1 MKLVGIVGS
10 NSDQSYNRLLMK
22 YIAVHNADLFDLE
35 ILDTKDIPLFNQ
47 SNDQTDSGPVQ
58 FMKRKIEQ
66 ADGVIIATPEHN
78 HTVPA
83 NLKSLIEWLSFKIH
97 PLDNKPVLIIGASY
111 YDQGSSRA
119 QLHLRQIMEAPGVNA
134 IVMPGNEFLL
144 AEVKQ
149 AFDEQGEIKDPKTSE
164 FLQVTLR
171 KFVKFVQVAKALE
184 EPKPLPEED
193 LNATGKIATTIADV
207 DMRAADWVEQAAKK
221 TQAVSGDT
229 YVQLDR
235 GILTVDQI
243 NYLLSS
249 MPMELT
255 YADSNNEF
263 LYYNAGK
270 EQAGTLAGRTPD
282 QVGNP
287 LIVCHPAKA
296 LKNVE
301 WVIQQLRAGKQDVI
315 RIHVPKHGP
324 DKYVVHS
331 YQAMHDEQ
339 QRYVGLNEYVMDIKP
354 VIDWYLQQT
363 KQQLVA
369 TTTTTAA
376 VASASVKSAPAANDA
391 VASASVKPTAPA
403 ATPTE
408 PAGVASASVKP

>member
-1 MKLVGIVGS
+1 MRLVGIVGS

-22 YIAVHNADLFDLE
+22 YIAVHHADLFDLE
-35 ILDTKDIPLFNQ
+35 ILDTKDIPLFNEDD
-47 SNDQTDSGPVQ
+47 DQTLSDPIQ
-58 FMKRKIEQ
+58 FMQRKIEQ

-97 PLDNKPVLIIGASY
+97 PLDNKPVMIIGASY

-144 AEVKQ
+144 GEVKQ
-149 AFDEQGEIKDPKTSE
+149 AFDEQGEIKDQETSA
-164 FLQVTLR
+164 FLASALR
-171 KFVKFVQVAKALE
+171 KFVKFVQVTKALE
-184 EPKPLPEED
+184 EPQPLPKED
-193 LNATGKIATTIADV
+193 LNASGQIATTIPDV
-207 DMRAADWVEQAAKK
+207 DMRAADWVEQASAKVK
-221 TQAVSGDT
+221 AVSGAT

-235 GILTVDQI
+235 GVLTVDQL

-249 MPMELT
+249 LPMEVT

-270 EQAGTLAGRTPD
+270 KDAGTLAGRTPA

-301 WVIQQLRAGKQDVI
+301 WVLQQLRAGKQDVV

-324 DKYVVHS
+324 DQYVVHS
-331 YQAMHDEQ
+331 YQALHDKQ
-339 QRYVGLNEYVMDIKP
+339 HQYMGINEYVQDIKP
-354 VIDWYLQQT
+354 LIDWYLQQT
-363 KQQLVA
+363 KQQLVGGP
-369 TTTTTAA
+369 TDG
-376 VASASVKSAPAANDA
+376 VASASVKGTKPAT
-391 VASASVKPTAPA
+391 ASTSTSPKPTAVD
-403 ATPTE
+403 
-408 PAGVASASVKP
+408 GVASASVKP

>member
-47 SNDQTDSGPVQ
+47 SQDQTDAGPIQ

-97 PLDNKPVLIIGASY
+97 PLDNKPVLIVGASY

-149 AFDEQGEIKDPKTSE
+149 AFDDHGEIKDTKTSE

-184 EPKPLPEED
+184 EPKPLPKED
-193 LNATGKIATTIADV
+193 LNATGKIATTIPDV

-221 TQAVSGDT
+221 VQAVSGDT

-263 LYYNAGK
+263 LYYNADK
-270 EQAGTLAGRTPD
+270 EQAGTLAGRKPE

-301 WVIQQLRAGKQDVI
+301 WVLQQLRAGKQDVI

-331 YQAMHDEQ
+331 YQAMHDDQ
-339 QRYVGLNEYVMDIKP
+339 QHYVGLNEYVMDIKP

-363 KQQLVA
+363 KQHLVGA
-369 TTTTTAA
+369 TSADS
-376 VASASVKSAPAANDA
+376 VASASVKNDPATSNDA
-391 VASASVKPTAPA
+391 VASASVKA
-403 ATPTE
+403 ATP
-408 PAGVASASVKP
+408 PAPAKADGVASASVKP